1 MGFGILFL
9 GYTVA
14 AFFSV
19 LGTYSF
25 IGMLVGYFM
34 MFLALCELRKYA
46 PTFLYSLVAC
56 VCIILCSFFETF
68 SGIDTL
74 LGLDILTNASTVKN
88 IFTVAEFVLEAVF
101 NFALLYGIADLSKR
115 VDYSDTRTKAFR
127 NMFFVGLAVAFQL
140 FLLLPINALQ
150 NEMMF
155 LQSLYMVLKIVYCVL
170 NLALFF
176 KCYAFICPSDD
187 VDMPRKPS
195 RFEFV
200 NKWREKSDAKEQET
214 IDYYNKKVEDRI
226 KKKKGNKRK
235 K

>member
-9 GYTVA
+9 GYTIA
-14 AFFSV
+14 TLFSF

-46 PTFLYSLVAC
+46 PTFLYSIIVS
-56 VCIILCSFFETF
+56 VCIIFCSFFETF
-68 SGIDTL
+68 AGIDTL
-74 LGLDILTNASTVKN
+74 LGLGILTHADMIKSV
-88 IFTVAEFVLEAVF
+88 FTVVEFVLEMTF
-101 NFALLYGIADLSKR
+101 NFVLLYGIADLSRR

-127 NMFFVGLAVAFQL
+127 NMFFVGIACAFQL
-140 FLLLPINALQ
+140 FLLLPISALED
-150 NEMMF
+150 EMMF
-155 LQSLYMVLKIVYCVL
+155 LQSLSMVLKIVYSVL

-176 KCYAFICPSDD
+176 KCYAFICPAED

-200 NKWREKSDAKEQET
+200 NKWREKSDAKEQEML
-214 IDYYNKKVEDRI
+214 DYYNKKAEERI
-226 KKKKGNKRK
+226 KKKGK
-235 K
+235 KKKK